1 MRACTC
7 RNCSEPA
14 VATVRFELPNLLAGS
29 RRDYCATHIRQV
41 CLAKGTVVA
50 ARLGRGRP
58 TQPAPGAD
66 TRAGQTPRTHKKGG

>member
-1 MRACTC
+1 MRACTW

-29 RRDYCATHIRQV
+29 RRDYCATHTFQV

-58 TQPAPGAD
+58 TRPARGAD
-66 TRAGQTPRTHKKGG
+66 TRAGQTPPAHRKGG